1 MQIIT
6 TGDYNQIFS
15 NMGNLI
21 FNKKYLKSTYFY
33 TAAIIILLLFAS
45 LISSCEKTT
54 EKKEINVVKETKVE
68 IEIKEGMTLKEISKL
83 LEENGVIDSSFFFR
97 LYVEQEGK
105 DKSLIPGKYVLG
117 TGLAYGVVLDEITS
131 GHVNIIYKFTI
142 PEGYIVNKIAQKIAE
157 EVPFIE
163 YTDLEDAL
171 DISNYSY
178 DFLKNI
184 PTLEGF
190 MFPKTYEV
198 GTNYKARD
206 IVEMMISQY
215 HYEVGTL
222 DYSFAEENDLSPY
235 DILIIASMIEREAYV
250 PDERELISAVIHNR
264 LGIGMLLQ
272 IDATLT
278 YALDKWDEGI
288 NNLDKEADT
297 PYNTY
302 LYAGLPPTPI
312 CNPGLAC
319 IKAALNPAEV
329 DYLYYVVDDPE
340 KHTHHFSNDYGEHEK
355 VRNSTN

>member
-1 MQIIT
+1 
-6 TGDYNQIFS
+6 
-15 NMGNLI
+15 MGNTI
-21 FNKKYLKSTYFY
+21 FNKKYLKNAYFC
-33 TAAIIILLLFAS
+33 TAAIIILFLLAS

-54 EKKEINVVKETKVE
+54 EKKEIDAVKEIEVNV
-68 IEIKEGMTLKEISKL
+68 EIKEGMTLKEISKL
-83 LEENGVIDSSFFFR
+83 LEEEGVVDSSFFFR

-117 TGLAYGVVLDEITS
+117 TGLDYGTVMDEITS
-131 GHVNIIYKFTI
+131 GPVNITYTFTI
-142 PEGYIVNKIAQKIAE
+142 PEGYTVNKIAQKIAE
-157 EVPFIE
+157 DVPFIE
-163 YTDLEDAL
+163 YADLEDAF
-171 DISNYSY
+171 DINNYNY

-184 PTLEGF
+184 STLEGF

-198 GTNYKARD
+198 DTNYKARD
-206 IVEMMISQY
+206 IVEMMLSQY
-215 HYEVGTL
+215 HHEVGTL
-222 DYSFAEENDLSPY
+222 DYSFAEEHDLSPY

-264 LGIGMLLQ
+264 LKIGMLLQ

-312 CNPGLAC
+312 CNPGFAC

-329 DYLYYVVDDPE
+329 DYLYYVVNDPE

>member
-1 MQIIT
+1 
-6 TGDYNQIFS
+6 
-15 NMGNLI
+15 MGNPI
-21 FNKKYLKSTYFY
+21 FNKKYLKNTYFY
-33 TAAIIILLLFAS
+33 TVVIIILLLLVS
-45 LISSCEKTT
+45 LMSSCEKIIGKNEIGTVEET
-54 EKKEINVVKETKVE
+54 EVE
-68 IEIKEGMTLKEISKL
+68 VEIKEGMTLKEVSKL
-83 LEENGVIDSSFFFR
+83 LEEEGVVDSSFFFR

-117 TGLAYGVVLDEITS
+117 TGLDYGTVLDKITS
-131 GHVNIIYKFTI
+131 GPVNITYNFTI
-142 PEGYIVNKIAQKIAE
+142 PEGYTVNKITQQIAE
-157 EVPFIE
+157 EIPFIE
-163 YTDLEDAL
+163 YAELEDAL
-171 DISNYSY
+171 DISNYNY
-178 DFLKNI
+178 DFLENI
-184 PTLEGF
+184 STLEGF

-198 GTNYKARD
+198 DTNYKASD

-264 LGIGMLLQ
+264 LKIGMLLQ

-288 NNLDKEADT
+288 NNLDKETDT

-302 LYAGLPPTPI
+302 LYASLPPTPI

-340 KHTHHFSNDYGEHEK
+340 KHTHHFSNDYEEHEK
-355 VRNSTN
+355 VRNGTN